1 MATSQPADPT
11 TAYCR
16 DVIKGKIVA
25 GQSAIASCNRHLADL
40 KDGPKRGLV
49 WKPDLAAKAIAF
61 FPAVLTIT
69 GGSHAGQP
77 FTLLPWQVFVV
88 GSLYGWL
95 KPDGTRRFRSA

>member
-16 DVIKGKIVA
+16 DVVKGKIIA

-61 FPAVLTIT
+61 IPAVLTIT
-69 GGSHAGQP
+69 GGPMPDNPYPCYLGRRSWSAVCTAG
-77 FTLLPWQVFVV
+77 
-88 GSLYGWL
+88 
-95 KPDGTRRFRSA
+95 